1 MEISLKGWS
10 GMEMT
15 YPGRFAGTVCV
26 TGGAW
31 MWLLGTGFGVV
42 LLLGDG
48 GIKFSS
54 SFDDSVVS
62 RISNA

>member
-1 MEISLKGWS
+1 
-10 GMEMT
+10 
-15 YPGRFAGTVCV
+15 
-26 TGGAW
+26 
-31 MWLLGTGFGVV
+31 MWLLGTGFGVMGTGFGVV
-42 LLLGDG
+42 LLLDDG